1 MTEPITFEDRI
12 AEQLRAFAAP
22 AARPPRPEAVA
33 NAVEAARNV
42 RGDVPGEL
50 RWPRLGRLSMAVAAV
65 AAAVVVA
72 VVAVEILGGLPNQPS
87 VGVPAVTQ
95 TPTPTVTPTPT
106 SDPRSPTPTA
116 QSSTS
121 DSMWPQKSHEEVLQ
135 AQELADAGDPRY
147 AWQVDPKL

>member
-72 VVAVEILGGLPNQPS
+72 VVAVEILGSLPNQPS
-87 VGVPAVTQ
+87 ASRGK
-95 TPTPTVTPTPT
+95 
-106 SDPRSPTPTA
+106 RSRISAPQGA
-116 QSSTS
+116 AASNSLGSTC
-121 DSMWPQKSHEEVLQ
+121 H
-135 AQELADAGDPRY
+135 A
-147 AWQVDPKL
+147 